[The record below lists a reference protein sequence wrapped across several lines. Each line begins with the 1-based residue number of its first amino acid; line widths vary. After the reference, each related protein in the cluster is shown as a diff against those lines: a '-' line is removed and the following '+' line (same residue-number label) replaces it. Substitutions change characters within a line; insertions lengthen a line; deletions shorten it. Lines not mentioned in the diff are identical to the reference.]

1 MVDHFQK
8 ERRREGEIPF
18 QGKHAS
24 LLKMDM
30 LIENAHKFVL
40 ESSTKK
46 V

>member
-8 ERRREGEIPF
+8 ERQREGEIPF